1 MLSLDPKQLRGEL
14 VELIEKQIKTLAQET
29 CGQLTETELREYA
42 ARRKRIEDLY
52 AALHNVDSAA

>member
-14 VELIEKQIKTLAQET
+14 VELIEKQIKTLAKET

-42 ARRKRIEDLY
+42 ERRKRIEDLY
-52 AALHNVDSAA
+52 AAIHNVDSTA